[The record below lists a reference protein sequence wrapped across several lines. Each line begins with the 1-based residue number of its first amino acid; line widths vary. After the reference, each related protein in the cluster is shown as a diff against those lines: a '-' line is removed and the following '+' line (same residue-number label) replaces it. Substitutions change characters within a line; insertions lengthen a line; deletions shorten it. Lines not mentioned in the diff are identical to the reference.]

1 MKWIN
6 QFRAMQHIL
15 NTGQGVVMEGCAN
28 ADYCHLNAAYQAGW
42 IQDEMKSLY
51 EILTKNTLFHV
62 NRPNL
67 IVYLDAPVDVVR
79 KIILLKI
86 SCFFERKVNGNF
98 LILFPIYKSDVTTD
112 FEVNVNGLLII
123 YFDFGHKN
131 MIGRYLLGI

>member
-28 ADYCHLNAAYQAGW
+28 ADYCHFNAAYQAGW

-51 EILTKNTLFHV
+51 GILTKNTLFHV
-62 NRPNL
+62 FKPNL

-79 KIILLKI
+79 KKNTENKFV
-86 SCFFERKVNGNF
+86 CF
-98 LILFPIYKSDVTTD
+98 
-112 FEVNVNGLLII
+112 LII
-123 YFDFGHKN
+123 YYN
-131 MIGRYLLGI
+131 TVSEAYAL